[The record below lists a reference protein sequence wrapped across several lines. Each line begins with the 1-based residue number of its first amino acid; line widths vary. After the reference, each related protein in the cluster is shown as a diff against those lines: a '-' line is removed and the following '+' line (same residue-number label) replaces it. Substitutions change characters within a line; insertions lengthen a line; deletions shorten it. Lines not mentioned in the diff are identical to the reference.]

1 MKHKRRIWLFE
12 LCKEYKRQRR
22 EAALG
27 GQSLG
32 EYELARRVL
41 TKGCPF
47 YDVSYAYARRVVS
60 LMSRGCECPVKGPRR
75 AMWTEIY
82 EKVSDLRQRYGIGL
96 SDALC
101 RVLTAS
107 RASRYFLSQSR
118 LYRLYLNE
126 EYHSSDPRR
135 SSR

>member
-1 MKHKRRIWLFE
+1 MKHNRRIWLFE

-22 EAALG
+22 EAALS
-27 GQSLG
+27 GQCLG

-41 TKGCPF
+41 AKGCPF

-60 LMSRGCECPVKGPRR
+60 LMARGCECPVKGPRR
-75 AMWTEIY
+75 EMWIEIFD
-82 EKVSDLRQRYGIGL
+82 KVSDLRQRYGLDL

-118 LYRLYLNE
+118 LYRLYLRASFKTKVE
-126 EYHSSDPRR
+126 
-135 SSR
+135 

>member
-1 MKHKRRIWLFE
+1 MKHNRRIWLFE

-47 YDVSYAYARRVVS
+47 YDVSYAYARR
-60 LMSRGCECPVKGPRR
+60 ECPVKGPRR
-75 AMWTEIY
+75 AMWIEIY